1 MKFVL
6 VNRRTPVVP
15 SNCAACRRP
24 LDKGY
29 MRDLSTLRR
38 YCGAGVLPAWNRN
51 VPPLRQY
58 AEVESVELIFEW
70 RGFDVRHRLRAI
82 RLEVSTSML
91 PLLAGPFRALRM
103 ACTKEIVAVYAGRL
117 AVHHDFA
124 DTTLIVERK
133 GDQVDLE
140 PNHHPCLT

>member
-38 YCGAGVLPAWNRN
+38 YCGAECYPAWHRN
-51 VPPLRQY
+51 VPPLRPC
-58 AEVESVELIFEW
+58 AEINPFELILEW
-70 RGFDVRHRLRAI
+70 Q
-82 RLEVSTSML
+82 ESTSDIVS
-91 PLLAGPFRALRM
+91 ALFGLR
-103 ACTKEIVAVYAGRL
+103 
-117 AVHHDFA
+117 
-124 DTTLIVERK
+124 
-133 GDQVDLE
+133 
-140 PNHHPCLT
+140 